1 MKKYTCD
8 ARKNEWKSVFESEDL
23 LDCIIYAKEHG
34 YIPGISCRFSYFE
47 TTTGA
52 ILGSISDLPRVLL
65 YTKEELEKIMKVFN
79 LCDCSISKKYAS
91 CHWYHETE
99 WECDFYLKIA

>member
-1 MKKYTCD
+1 MRKYALDTQEKD
-8 ARKNEWKSVFESEDL
+8 RKPVFESDDL
-23 LDCIIYAKEHG
+23 LDCIIYAKEHD
-34 YIPGISCRFSYFE
+34 YIPGINCRFSYFE

-79 LCDCSISKKYAS
+79 LCDCGMSENTPIVIGIMIQIGNVI
-91 CHWYHETE
+91 
-99 WECDFYLKIA
+99 FI